1 MPGWQRRFLR
11 QPDFHPIADGIIV
24 WFKLVTMLVVYDI
37 NQFMYTTLDAFGSN
51 QKRLRRLQYVTENFS
66 ALQGLMMVAVGIEF
80 LAFRISDL
88 LKHSWLSF
96 LMSAVGIGAA
106 FIAVRR
112 LPGYYEHRF
121 GKVEQQPRPMTRGQA
136 IGFLGVIV
144 GILVFS
150 IFGHPLGRFF
160 SYIWAAINYHL
171 NAMFAGPDHRLNFLP
186 VFSCLVVFVLNI
198 SFRHDDRIDLRRAS
212 LWLGGTLFWGAIMLF
227 PLHHPDLVDLT
238 WWKVL
243 NDGWFW
249 ISLIILGL
257 YDHLTLVW
265 LLPRTSEVAQ

>member
-1 MPGWQRRFLR
+1 MF
-11 QPDFHPIADGIIV
+11 
-24 WFKLVTMLVVYDI
+24 MVYDI
-37 NQFMYTTLDAFGSN
+37 NQFMQYTHDAFGSN

-66 ALQGLMMVAVGIEF
+66 ALKGLMMAALGAEF
-80 LAFRISDL
+80 LAFRVSDRL
-88 LKHSWLSF
+88 GHSWMGF
-96 LMSAVGIGAA
+96 LMLAVGVCVAI
-106 FIAVRR
+106 IALRR
-112 LPGYYEHRF
+112 LPGYYERRF
-121 GKVEQQPRPMTRGQA
+121 GQVEQQWRPMTRGQA
-136 IGFLGVIV
+136 IGGLAVLAGV
-144 GILVFS
+144 LVFAV
-150 IFGHPLGRFF
+150 FPGPLGRFF
-160 SYIWAAINYHL
+160 RYIWTAINDHL

-249 ISLIILGL
+249 ISMIILGL

-265 LLPRTSEVAQ
+265 LLPRTAEVAQ